1 MSSLADQL
9 LNDIESS
16 SEDGGDLRN
25 ANNTGEELDTHGV
38 ASKNTEKDLSST
50 GTQSSSASKK
60 VDGVS
65 QIERN
70 TEDQICSLLA
80 ELDLHTESE
89 AALAVLL
96 IRCAPAIAV
105 IDDHI
110 KAFHQS
116 LQKAFASRF
125 PELET
130 FIFDPIEY
138 AQVAKLTAT
147 EHDLSRVDL
156 RSILPSGTAI
166 TVQLTASSTTGRVLK
181 DHELQVVYGLC
192 DDLLKLDTWRTQL
205 LCHVERNA
213 ALIAPNLVAITDGA
227 VAAKLIGYAGGLKEL
242 AQMPASNVKLLGKK
256 RKALQGT
263 STSTTR
269 IHEGVIHTCP
279 LVMSLPKQYR
289 SKAGDVTA
297 GKAVLAARV
306 DLGRQRMDGSVGQTY
321 RKALEA
327 KFEQWMEPP
336 PARTLKPLPVP
347 GDEAK
352 RRHRG
357 GKRARKE
364 KERLGLTEMRRLAN
378 RVAFGVQEQEGEL
391 EGEGLGMLG
400 AEGSRSLRVKPKKS
414 SSVAIAAKRRL
425 DKQKQRDVQN
435 EAERLGISGRDDVN
449 TGTEF
454 QLPAVKSLPTSK
466 PLQTTSYFAASTPFY
481 AVKKRRLDAPDSS

>member
-1 MSSLADQL
+1 MSSLADL
-9 LNDIESS
+9 FLNDIDSS
-16 SEDGGDLRN
+16 
-25 ANNTGEELDTHGV
+25 GEEEDARGNQ
-38 ASKNTEKDLSST
+38 NTEEELEVDLVVSGNEEKGPVGGEAKSVHRV
-50 GTQSSSASKK
+50 Q
-60 VDGVS
+60 GVTH
-65 QIERN
+65 IEEK
-70 TEDQICSLLA
+70 TEDQMCSLLA
-80 ELDLHTESE
+80 EIDRHVESE
-89 AALAVLL
+89 TVLAGLL

-105 IDDHI
+105 IDDHV
-110 KAFHQS
+110 KGLHQS
-116 LQKAFASRF
+116 LQKAFAPRF

-138 AQVAKLTAT
+138 AQVAKLSAT
-147 EHDLSRVDL
+147 EQDLSGIDL

-166 TVQLTASSTTGRVLK
+166 TVQLTASSTTGRLLK
-181 DHELQVVYGLC
+181 DSELQLVYELC
-192 DDLLKLDTWRTQL
+192 EDLFKLDGWRTRL
-205 LCHVERNA
+205 LHHVERNA
-213 ALIAPNLVAITDGA
+213 ALIAPNLVAVTEGA
-227 VAAKLIGYAGGLKEL
+227 VAAKLIGHAGGLKEL

-279 LVMSLPKQYR
+279 LVTSLPKQYR

-306 DLGRQRMDGSVGQTY
+306 DLGHQRMDGSVGQSY

-352 RRHRG
+352 RKHRG

-378 RVAFGVQEQEGEL
+378 RVAFGVQEQDGEL

-400 AEGSRSLRVKPKKS
+400 AEGSKSLRVKPKKS
-414 SSVAIAAKRRL
+414 TSVTSAAKRRL
-425 DKQKQRDVQN
+425 DKQKKKDVQS
-435 EAERLGISGRDDVN
+435 EAERLGISGREDVH
-449 TGTEF
+449 TGTEI
-454 QLPAVKSLPTSK
+454 QLAAATSFPTVKPVETS
-466 PLQTTSYFAASTPFY
+466 SYFAASTPFY
-481 AVKKRRLDAPDSS
+481 AVKRRRTDTPDPS